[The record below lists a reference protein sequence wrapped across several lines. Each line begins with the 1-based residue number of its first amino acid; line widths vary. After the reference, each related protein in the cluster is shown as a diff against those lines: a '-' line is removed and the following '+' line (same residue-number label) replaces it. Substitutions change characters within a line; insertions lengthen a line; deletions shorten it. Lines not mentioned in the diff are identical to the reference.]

1 MSLAVG
7 LAGVA
12 GLAVGAGTYVASA
25 ATLLRLRRS
34 QRRRRGSPA
43 AAAYTPPVSILKPL
57 RGLDE
62 GLEQNLESF
71 FRLDYPTSA
80 FEIVFSF
87 ASASDPAYAPARRVA
102 DRHPEVESTF
112 VFDEREPGGNA
123 KVNRLSAAMRY
134 AKHRYVLFSDGNVR
148 VQPGFLRRAVSWF
161 QDPRVG
167 LVSNLFRASGAA
179 SLGSRIEA
187 LYLNGCLM
195 PGTAFIADVLG
206 QPCVVGKSILVS
218 RRALESIGGIGS
230 LRDYLAEDFVLGREI
245 RRAGYRVVL
254 SSDVLDT
261 VEVRKSLRT
270 VWERHRRW
278 SIMRRRLGGQLYVGE
293 ALVSALPW
301 LVLALSTRSAP
312 IRIAAAALLGARWG
326 AEVAVIHEWGQKI
339 DWRDV
344 VLLPARDLFAAGVFW
359 AGLLGRTLAWR
370 GRPLVVGPD
379 TRILRESA

>member
-1 MSLAVG
+1 MRLG
-7 LAGVA
+7 LGLVGVA

-25 ATLLRLRRS
+25 ATLLRLNRS
-34 QRRRRGSPA
+34 QRRRRGA
-43 AAAYTPPVSILKPL
+43 ADEAFTPPVSILKPL

-62 GLEQNLESF
+62 GLEENLESF

-80 FEIVFSF
+80 YEIIFSF
-87 ASASDPAYAPARRVA
+87 ASEADPAYAPARRVA
-102 DRHPEVESTF
+102 DRHPEVQSTF
-112 VFDEREPGGNA
+112 VFDDREPGGNA
-123 KVNRLSAAMRY
+123 KVNRLAAAMRY
-134 AKHRYVLFSDGNVR
+134 AKHRYILFSDGNVR
-148 VQPGFLRRAVSWF
+148 VRPGFLRRAVSWF
-161 QDPRVG
+161 QDRRVG

-179 SLGSRIEA
+179 SVGSRIEA

-218 RRALESIGGIGS
+218 RRALDSIGGIGT

-270 VWERHRRW
+270 VWARHRRW
-278 SIMRRRLGGQLYVGE
+278 SILRRRLAGQLYVGE
-293 ALVSALPW
+293 ALVSSLPW
-301 LVLALSTRSAP
+301 LALALSARSTP
-312 IRIAAAALLGARWG
+312 VRIAAAGLLGIRWG
-326 AEVAVIHEWGQKI
+326 AEVAVIHEWGQRV

-344 VLLPARDLFAAGVFW
+344 LLLPARDVFAAGVFW

-379 TRILRESA
+379 TRILKESA

>member
-1 MSLAVG
+1 MSLATG

-25 ATLLRLRRS
+25 ANLVRLRRS
-34 QRRRRGSPA
+34 QRAHRGSA
-43 AAAYTPPVSILKPL
+43 AGSFTPPVSILKPL

-62 GLEQNLESF
+62 GLEENLESF
-71 FRLDYPTSA
+71 FRIDYPTSR

-102 DRHPEVESTF
+102 DRHPDIASTF

-134 AKHRYVLFSDGNVR
+134 AKHPYILFSDGNVR
-148 VQPGFLRRAVSWF
+148 VRPGFLRRAVSWF
-161 QDPRVG
+161 RDPRVG

-195 PGTAFIADVLG
+195 PGTAFIADVLD
-206 QPCVVGKSILVS
+206 QPCVVGKSIMVS
-218 RRALESIGGIGS
+218 RRALDAIGGIGA

-270 VWERHRRW
+270 VWARHRRW
-278 SIMRRRLGGQLYVGE
+278 SILRRRLGGQLYVGE
-293 ALVSALPW
+293 ALVSSLPW
-301 LVLALSTRSAP
+301 LVLAFSTRSSP
-312 IRIAAAALLGARWG
+312 VRIAAAALLGVRWG

-344 VLLPARDLFAAGVFW
+344 ALLPARDLFAAGVFW

>member
-1 MSLAVG
+1 
-7 LAGVA
+7 
-12 GLAVGAGTYVASA
+12 
-25 ATLLRLRRS
+25 
-34 QRRRRGSPA
+34 
-43 AAAYTPPVSILKPL
+43 
-57 RGLDE
+57 
-62 GLEQNLESF
+62 
-71 FRLDYPTSA
+71 
-80 FEIVFSF
+80 
-87 ASASDPAYAPARRVA
+87 
-102 DRHPEVESTF
+102 
-112 VFDEREPGGNA
+112 
-123 KVNRLSAAMRY
+123 MRY

-278 SIMRRRLGGQLYVGE
+278 SIMRRRLGGQLYAGE

-301 LVLALSTRSAP
+301 LVLAMSTRSAP
-312 IRIAAAALLGARWG
+312 IRITAAALLGARWG